1 MVMTKPDLH
10 KLLEPVQTDLDA
22 FKNRLGRFLHS
33 DSALINAVARHIFAA
48 RGKKIRPAILFLISR
63 SAGLYNKKL
72 IDAALAIELIHTATL
87 LHDDVID
94 ESSLRRGQETVNY
107 RWNNLVAVLMGDF
120 LFSKAFRIMVRTGS
134 YKLMER
140 ISQATERVSYGE
152 LRQVEE
158 TANFDLSEDN
168 YLKIIS
174 DKTASLF
181 AVSSEAGPILRKA
194 TTAERTRFRNF
205 GERIGI
211 AFQIADDLLDYVGDG
226 AKTGKE
232 PGADL
237 VQGKVTLPLIYSL
250 NKSSR
255 KTRHEIVS
263 ILSNGI
269 EKDGINRI
277 VDFVSETG
285 GIDYA
290 YAKAAQFAEKAATL
304 CDSFKNNIYNR
315 SLRGVLEFAVSREN

>member
-1 MVMTKPDLH
+1 MVRPELQ
-10 KLLEPVQTDLDA
+10 KLIKPVQPDLDA
-22 FKNRLGRFLHS
+22 FKERLGSILRT
-33 DSALINAVARHIFAA
+33 DSALINAIARHVFAA
-48 RGKKIRPAILFLISR
+48 KGKKIRPAILFLISR

-120 LFSKAFRIMVRTGS
+120 FFSKAFRIMVGTGS

-140 ISQATERVSYGE
+140 ISQTTERVSYGE

-158 TANFDLSEDN
+158 TANFDLNEKE

-181 AVSSEAGPILRKA
+181 AVSCEAGPILRKA
-194 TTAERTRFRNF
+194 PTAEQIRFRDF
-205 GERIGI
+205 GESIGT
-211 AFQIADDLLDYVGDG
+211 AFQITDDLLDYVGDG

-237 VQGKVTLPLIYSL
+237 TQGKVTLPLIYSL

-255 KTRHEIVS
+255 KTRNEIVNM
-263 ILSNGI
+263 LSNGI
-269 EKDGINRI
+269 EKDGIGRI

-290 YAKAAQFAEKAATL
+290 YSKAEQFAEKAARL
-304 CDSFKNNIYNR
+304 CDKFKNNVYNR